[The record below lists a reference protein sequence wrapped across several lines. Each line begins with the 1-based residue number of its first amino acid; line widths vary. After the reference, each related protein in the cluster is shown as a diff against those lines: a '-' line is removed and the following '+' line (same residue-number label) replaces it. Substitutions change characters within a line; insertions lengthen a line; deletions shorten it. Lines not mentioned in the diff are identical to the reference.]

1 MKQILA
7 PLALCLSLTAVQAQE
22 PVPEIDPAPEASG
35 DVDEGFSLLG
45 EGVRLLFR
53 GLMDEAEPMM
63 DDMGQALQELQ
74 PAARELLTMIGDL
87 RHYEAPERLPNGD
100 ILIRRKADA
109 PPLEPLPETAEP
121 EAPSGEIEL

>member
-1 MKQILA
+1 MKQLIA

-22 PVPEIDPAPEASG
+22 PLPEASG
-35 DVDEGFSLLG
+35 DVEDGFSLLG
-45 EGVRLLFR
+45 EGARLLFR

-63 DDMGQALQELQ
+63 DDMGQALKEMQ
-74 PAARELLTMIGDL
+74 PAARELLAMIGDL

-121 EAPSGEIEL
+121 EAPKGEIEL

>member
-1 MKQILA
+1 MKQLIA

-22 PVPEIDPAPEASG
+22 PLPEAPPLPEASG
-35 DVDEGFSLLG
+35 DVEDGFSLLG
-45 EGVRLLFR
+45 EGARLLFR

-63 DDMGQALQELQ
+63 DDMGQALKEMQ
-74 PAARELLTMIGDL
+74 PAARELLAMIGDL

-109 PPLEPLPETAEP
+109 PPLEPEPEKAEP